1 LALIAKGCAKPL
13 VGIEKIATF
22 AGSYQY
28 GADTSTF
35 WMITTGVPGCATP
48 QPQLSATVKQAEEGS
63 PLGN

>member
-1 LALIAKGCAKPL
+1 MENPFKFGSRVFNTNQSGFKAK
-13 VGIEKIATF
+13 
-22 AGSYQY
+22 Y

-48 QPQLSATVKQAEEGS
+48 QPQLSVSVKHAEEGS